1 VKILFVTKTLSA
13 TGGGAERVLAAIS
26 AELARRGHE
35 VIVATF
41 DPAGAGT
48 FYPFSSRIRL
58 VNLAIGDSSKTTT
71 FPEFVRRIGALR
83 ALAAKIRPD
92 VAIGFMHSSFV
103 PLALGLRGSGV
114 PVVGSEHSPYEHY
127 HKRPVDRMGLAIAA
141 PLLARITAIS
151 ERMRSSFPRRLRD
164 RMVVIDNPMMEPER
178 VADPVGGNSKVVLCV
193 GRLGPEKDHSTLISA
208 FSRIADEFPNW
219 RLRVAGEGA
228 LRSRLEEQVER
239 LSLRGRVELPG
250 AIARIGPEYSAAQ
263 LFVLPSIYESFG
275 LATAEAMSHGL
286 PVIAF
291 ADCSGASG
299 LIEDGANG
307 LLVPTGGDRIA
318 RLADRMAE
326 LMGSPA
332 ERQRLGKAASR
343 IEFPTLDPIAT
354 RWEQLLH
361 SVASGKPAA
370 GRQTGPDVDQ
380 TQRK

>member
-1 VKILFVTKTLSA
+1 MAARHRASESSDTRARCPCIGHAHLLGRSERARLSGRERTAYERARANPVKILFVTKTLSA

-151 ERMRSSFPRRLRD
+151 E
-164 RMVVIDNPMMEPER
+164 
-178 VADPVGGNSKVVLCV
+178 
-193 GRLGPEKDHSTLISA
+193 
-208 FSRIADEFPNW
+208 
-219 RLRVAGEGA
+219 
-228 LRSRLEEQVER
+228 
-239 LSLRGRVELPG
+239 
-250 AIARIGPEYSAAQ
+250 
-263 LFVLPSIYESFG
+263 
-275 LATAEAMSHGL
+275 
-286 PVIAF
+286 
-291 ADCSGASG
+291 
-299 LIEDGANG
+299 
-307 LLVPTGGDRIA
+307 
-318 RLADRMAE
+318 
-326 LMGSPA
+326 
-332 ERQRLGKAASR
+332 
-343 IEFPTLDPIAT
+343 
-354 RWEQLLH
+354 
-361 SVASGKPAA
+361 
-370 GRQTGPDVDQ
+370 
-380 TQRK
+380 